1 MELHSKGS
9 QFSIFFW
16 FLAVI
21 FGLAGVRICKGI
33 TLKSVFFSIQDQI
46 GFIEPIK
53 SWIATNWTK
62 VTQYV
67 EGILISES
75 TVYRSRCWNCKTPIK
90 SVKREHKIA
99 TWIGNKWLGN
109 KMCESPDCTYF
120 ICVKCT
126 KCLCDSHYYK
136 RPRFVVQ
143 KNWEVEEKQN
153 TVGKIVAYFSGEKM
167 EIDNNKNQKR
177 KPINF

>member
-1 MELHSKGS
+1 MNTQTEIKTKLEDY
-9 QFSIFFW
+9 
-16 FLAVI
+16 
-21 FGLAGVRICKGI
+21 
-33 TLKSVFFSIQDQI
+33 KSRTTEAIRVKVTTIVERLTV
-46 GFIEPIK
+46 FIEPIK
-53 SWIATNWTK
+53 SWFATNWTK

-67 EGILISES
+67 EGTIISES

-109 KMCESPDCTYF
+109 KMCESPNCTYF
-120 ICVKCT
+120 ICVKCS

-167 EIDNNKNQKR
+167 EIENSKNQKR
-177 KPINF
+177 RPINF